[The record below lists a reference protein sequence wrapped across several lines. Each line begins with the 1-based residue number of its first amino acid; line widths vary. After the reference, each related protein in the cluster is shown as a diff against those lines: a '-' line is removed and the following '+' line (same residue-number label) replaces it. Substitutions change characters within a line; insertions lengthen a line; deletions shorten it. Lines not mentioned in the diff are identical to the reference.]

1 MSETKAGTDFPLEN
15 DQRVLNINSPQNS
28 VDGPYEV
35 IYRNIDERWA
45 VVTLRWD
52 NEPCLGI
59 RWFWGNNG
67 NPSSRSYAT
76 WLVIPDAL
84 ADGVLSGLNIDESK
98 RTNVKKFLLNR

>member
-1 MSETKAGTDFPLEN
+1 MSEKRAGIDFPLEN
-15 DQRVLNINSPQNS
+15 DQRVLNINSPQDS
-28 VDGPYEV
+28 VSGPYEV
-35 IYRNIDERWA
+35 IYRDIDDRWA

-52 NEPCLGI
+52 KKPCLGI
-59 RWFWGNNG
+59 RWFWGNSG

-98 RTNVKKFLLNR
+98 RANVKEFLLKR